1 MGKHQGKFTET
12 THINPTESDWEWT
25 YEDMR
30 GRHWLVKQRKGPP
43 PMFVAF
49 PEADAAA
56 AYQLKRDVMFSAA
69 THADMLI
76 DGIEERL
83 ESARA
88 AGVTPGEHFYQVP
101 ASSKFPWLLVVIGA
115 LLLTDKRGSRRR

>member
-1 MGKHQGKFTET
+1 MATKFTAET
-12 THINPTESDWEWT
+12 PINPTEDREYI

-56 AYQLKRDVMFSAA
+56 AYELKRDVMFSAA

-88 AGVTPGEHFYQVP
+88 AGVTAGEHFYQVP
-101 ASSKFPWLLVVIGA
+101 PKGGFPWWLVIVGA
-115 LLLTDKRGSRRR
+115 LLLTDKRGRRR